1 MLVYELILVS
11 QLVTAQYTVPT
22 ECIALAQK
30 EGFKAQL
37 DEEGARKANRRLK
50 WLRVRHPFN
59 SEIRECGR
67 AVDRL
72 KG

>member
-1 MLVYELILVS
+1 MLILEAILIA
-11 QLVTAQYTVPT
+11 QLTVPT

-30 EGFKAQL
+30 EGFSQTLTEAEAKS
-37 DEEGARKANRRLK
+37 ANKRLK

-67 AVDRL
+67 AVDRM

>member
-1 MLVYELILVS
+1 MLIYELIIVA
-11 QLVTAQYTVPT
+11 QLTVPT
-22 ECIALAQK
+22 ECLALAQK
-30 EGFKAQL
+30 EGFKASL
-37 DEEGARKANRRLK
+37 TEAEAKSANRRLK

-67 AVDRL
+67 AVDRM